1 MYRDKNVSDELKKS
15 TDIVNIISEYINLT
29 KTGVNY
35 IGLCPFHQDTK
46 PSLYVS
52 PEKKVY
58 KCFSCNKGGSR
69 RPSGLRKTTM
79 GTNSLAHKTTWL
91 KSKLNRVCSH

>member
-1 MYRDKNVSDELKKS
+1 MYIDKNVIDELKKS
-15 TDIVNIISEYINLT
+15 SDIVNIISEYINLT
-29 KTGVNY
+29 KKGANY

-58 KCFSCNKGGSR
+58 KCFSCNKGGDVISFVQQIKKIW
-69 RPSGLRKTTM
+69 LFKCNKICCRKI
-79 GTNSLAHKTTWL
+79 
-91 KSKLNRVCSH
+91 